1 MKTLKNYK
9 KQTNVQNLFH
19 PRRFDMS
26 QKTIISTGNAP
37 AAIGP
42 YSQAVQHGDTLYVSG
57 QIPLNPETKT
67 MEDDVSKQTEQC
79 MKNIKA
85 IVQEAGSSMEN
96 VIRCGI
102 FVTDLA
108 DFATVNEMYAS
119 FFEGD
124 YPARATVQV
133 AALPLGAK
141 VEIDAI
147 SVV

>member
-1 MKTLKNYK
+1 MSK
-9 KQTNVQNLFH
+9 K
-19 PRRFDMS
+19 
-26 QKTIISTGNAP
+26 IITTDEAP

-57 QIPLNPETKT
+57 QLPLHPETKK
-67 MEDDVSKQTEQC
+67 MEEDVSKQARQSME
-79 MKNIKA
+79 NIRA
-85 IVQEAGSSMEN
+85 IVTAAGSSMEK

-102 FVTDLA
+102 FVTDLG
-108 DFATVNEMYAS
+108 DFAAINDVYAT

-124 YPARATVQV
+124 FPARATVQV

-147 SVV
+147 VAI

>member
-1 MKTLKNYK
+1 MSK
-9 KQTNVQNLFH
+9 K
-19 PRRFDMS
+19 
-26 QKTIISTGNAP
+26 IISTQNAP

-42 YSQAVQHGDTLYVSG
+42 YSQAVQHGDTIYVSG
-57 QIPLNPETKT
+57 QLPLNPETKK
-67 MEDDVSKQTEQC
+67 MDDDVSKQTEQS

-85 IVQEAGSSMEN
+85 ILQEVGSSMEN
-96 VIRCGI
+96 IIRCGI

-119 FFEGD
+119 FFEGN

-147 SVV
+147 AAA

>member
-1 MKTLKNYK
+1 MS
-9 KQTNVQNLFH
+9 KQC
-19 PRRFDMS
+19 
-26 QKTIISTGNAP
+26 ISTEKAP

-42 YSQAVQHGDTLYVSG
+42 YSQAVRHGDTLYVSG
-57 QIPLNPETKT
+57 QIPLDPVSKE
-67 MEDDVSKQTEQC
+67 MADDVREQTRQS
-79 MKNIKA
+79 MNNVKA
-85 IVQEAGSSMEN
+85 IVEAAGSSMDK

-108 DFATVNEMYAS
+108 DFAAINEEYAA
-119 FFEGD
+119 FFSGD

-147 SVV
+147 ATL

>member
-1 MKTLKNYK
+1 MSK
-9 KQTNVQNLFH
+9 KIT
-19 PRRFDMS
+19 
-26 QKTIISTGNAP
+26 STENAP

-42 YSQAVQHGDTLYVSG
+42 YSQAIQHGDTIYVSG
-57 QIPLNPETKT
+57 QLPLNPETKK
-67 MEDDVSKQTEQC
+67 MDNDVSKQTEQS
-79 MKNIKA
+79 MNNIKA
-85 IVQEAGSSMEN
+85 ILQEAGSSMEQ
-96 VIRCGI
+96 VLRCGI

-108 DFATVNEMYAS
+108 DFATVNDMYAS

-147 SVV
+147 AAV

>member
-1 MKTLKNYK
+1 
-9 KQTNVQNLFH
+9 
-19 PRRFDMS
+19 
-26 QKTIISTGNAP
+26 
-37 AAIGP
+37 
-42 YSQAVQHGDTLYVSG
+42 
-57 QIPLNPETKT
+57 
-67 MEDDVSKQTEQC
+67 
-79 MKNIKA
+79 
-85 IVQEAGSSMEN
+85 MEN

-108 DFATVNEMYAS
+108 DFSTVNEMYAS

-147 SVV
+147 AAM

>member
-1 MKTLKNYK
+1 MSK
-9 KQTNVQNLFH
+9 K
-19 PRRFDMS
+19 
-26 QKTIISTGNAP
+26 IISTENAP

-42 YSQAVQHGDTLYVSG
+42 YSQAVQHGDTIYVSG
-57 QIPLNPETKT
+57 QLPLNPETKK
-67 MEDDVSKQTEQC
+67 MDDNVSKQTKQS
-79 MKNIKA
+79 MNNIKA
-85 IVQEAGSSMEN
+85 ILKEAGSSMEKI
-96 VIRCGI
+96 IRCGI

-108 DFATVNEMYAS
+108 DFATVNDMYAS

-147 SVV
+147 AIA

>member
-1 MKTLKNYK
+1 
-9 KQTNVQNLFH
+9 
-19 PRRFDMS
+19 MS
-26 QKTIISTGNAP
+26 KIIINTTNAP

-57 QIPLNPETKT
+57 QLPLNPETKK
-67 MEDDVSKQTEQC
+67 MDEDVSNQTEQS
-79 MKNIKA
+79 MNNIKA
-85 IVQEAGSSMEN
+85 ILEEAGSSMDK

-102 FVTDLA
+102 FVTDLG
-108 DFATVNEMYAS
+108 DFATVNDMYAS
-119 FFEGD
+119 FFAGD

-147 SVV
+147 AAV

>member
-1 MKTLKNYK
+1 MSK
-9 KQTNVQNLFH
+9 K
-19 PRRFDMS
+19 
-26 QKTIISTGNAP
+26 IISTENAP

-42 YSQAVQHGDTLYVSG
+42 YSQAIQHGDTIYVSG
-57 QIPLNPETKT
+57 QLPLNPETKK
-67 MEDDVSKQTEQC
+67 MDNDVSKQTEQS
-79 MKNIKA
+79 MNNIKA
-85 IVQEAGSSMEN
+85 ILQEAGSSMEQ
-96 VIRCGI
+96 VLRCGI

-108 DFATVNEMYAS
+108 DFATVNDMYAS

-147 SVV
+147 AGM

>member
-1 MKTLKNYK
+1 
-9 KQTNVQNLFH
+9 
-19 PRRFDMS
+19 MS
-26 QKTIISTGNAP
+26 KTIISTTNAP

-42 YSQAVQHGDTLYVSG
+42 YSQAVQHGDTIYVSG
-57 QIPLNPETKT
+57 QLPLNPETKK
-67 MEDDVSKQTEQC
+67 MDDDVSAQTKQS
-79 MKNIKA
+79 MNNIKA
-85 IVQEAGSSMEN
+85 ILQEAGSSMEN

-108 DFATVNEMYAS
+108 DFVAVNEIYAS

-147 SVV
+147 AAAV

>member
-1 MKTLKNYK
+1 MTK
-9 KQTNVQNLFH
+9 K
-19 PRRFDMS
+19 
-26 QKTIISTGNAP
+26 IISTQNAP

-42 YSQAVQHGDTLYVSG
+42 YSQAVRHGDTLYVSG
-57 QIPLNPETKT
+57 QLPLNPETKK
-67 MEDDVSKQTEQC
+67 MDDDVRAQTEQS

-85 IVQEAGSSMEN
+85 ILKEAGSSMEN

-147 SVV
+147 AAA

>member
-1 MKTLKNYK
+1 MS
-9 KQTNVQNLFH
+9 KQC
-19 PRRFDMS
+19 
-26 QKTIISTGNAP
+26 ISTEKAP

-42 YSQAVQHGDTLYVSG
+42 YSQAVRHGDTLYVSG
-57 QIPLNPETKT
+57 QIPLDPVSKE
-67 MEDDVSKQTEQC
+67 MADDVREQTRQS
-79 MKNIKA
+79 MNNVKA
-85 IVQEAGSSMEN
+85 IVEAAGSSMDK

-108 DFATVNEMYAS
+108 DFAAINEEYAA
-119 FFEGD
+119 FFSGD

-147 SVV
+147 AAL

>member
-1 MKTLKNYK
+1 
-9 KQTNVQNLFH
+9 
-19 PRRFDMS
+19 MS
-26 QKTIISTGNAP
+26 KTIISTENAP

-42 YSQAVQHGDTLYVSG
+42 YSQAVKHGDTIYISG
-57 QIPLNPETKT
+57 QLPLNPETKK
-67 MEDDVSKQTEQC
+67 MDEDVSKQTEQS
-79 MKNIKA
+79 MNNIKA
-85 IVQEAGSSMEN
+85 ILQEAGSSMEQ
-96 VIRCGI
+96 ILRCGI

-108 DFATVNEMYAS
+108 DFTKVNDIYAS

-147 SVV
+147 AVA

>member
-1 MKTLKNYK
+1 MSK
-9 KQTNVQNLFH
+9 K
-19 PRRFDMS
+19 
-26 QKTIISTGNAP
+26 IINTTNAP

-42 YSQAVQHGDTLYVSG
+42 YSQAVQYGDTIYVSG
-57 QIPLNPETKT
+57 QLPLNPETKK
-67 MEDDVSKQTEQC
+67 MDDDVSMQTKQS
-79 MKNIKA
+79 MNNIKA
-85 IVQEAGSSMEN
+85 ILEEVGSSMEN
-96 VIRCGI
+96 IIRCGI
-102 FVTDLA
+102 FVTDLG

-147 SVV
+147 AAAA

>member
-1 MKTLKNYK
+1 MTMS
-9 KQTNVQNLFH
+9 KQC
-19 PRRFDMS
+19 
-26 QKTIISTGNAP
+26 ISTEKAP

-42 YSQAVQHGDTLYVSG
+42 YSQAVRHGDTLYVSG
-57 QIPLNPETKT
+57 QIPLDPVSKE
-67 MEDDVSKQTEQC
+67 MADDVREQTRQS
-79 MKNIKA
+79 MNNIRA
-85 IVQEAGSSMEN
+85 IVEAAGSSMDK

-108 DFATVNEMYAS
+108 DFTAINEEYAA
-119 FFEGD
+119 FFSGD

-147 SVV
+147 AAL

>member
-1 MKTLKNYK
+1 MSK
-9 KQTNVQNLFH
+9 K
-19 PRRFDMS
+19 
-26 QKTIISTGNAP
+26 IISTQNAP

-42 YSQAVQHGDTLYVSG
+42 YSQAVQHGDTIYVSG
-57 QIPLNPETKT
+57 QLPLNPETKK
-67 MEDDVSKQTEQC
+67 MDDDVSAQTKQS
-79 MKNIKA
+79 MNNIKA
-85 IVQEAGSSMEN
+85 ILQEAGSSMEN

-108 DFATVNEMYAS
+108 DFVAVNEIYAS
-119 FFEGD
+119 FFEGH

-147 SVV
+147 AAVV

>member
-1 MKTLKNYK
+1 MTK
-9 KQTNVQNLFH
+9 K
-19 PRRFDMS
+19 
-26 QKTIISTGNAP
+26 IISTQNAP

-42 YSQAVQHGDTLYVSG
+42 YSQAVRHGDTLYVSG
-57 QIPLNPETKT
+57 QLPLNPETKK
-67 MEDDVSKQTEQC
+67 MDDDVRAQTEQS
-79 MKNIKA
+79 MNNIKA
-85 IVQEAGSSMEN
+85 ILKEAGSSMEN

-147 SVV
+147 AAA

>member
-1 MKTLKNYK
+1 MTK
-9 KQTNVQNLFH
+9 K
-19 PRRFDMS
+19 
-26 QKTIISTGNAP
+26 IISTQNAP

-42 YSQAVQHGDTLYVSG
+42 YSQAVRHGDTLYVSG
-57 QIPLNPETKT
+57 QLPLNPETKK
-67 MEDDVSKQTEQC
+67 MDDDVRAQTEQS
-79 MKNIKA
+79 MNNIKA
-85 IVQEAGSSMEN
+85 ILKEAGSSMEN

-108 DFATVNEMYAS
+108 DFSTVNEMYAS

-147 SVV
+147 AAA

>member
-1 MKTLKNYK
+1 MSK
-9 KQTNVQNLFH
+9 K
-19 PRRFDMS
+19 
-26 QKTIISTGNAP
+26 IISTQNAP

-42 YSQAVQHGDTLYVSG
+42 YSQAVRHGDTLYVSG
-57 QIPLNPETKT
+57 QLPLNPETKK
-67 MEDDVSKQTEQC
+67 MNDDVRAQTEQS
-79 MKNIKA
+79 MNNIKA
-85 IVQEAGSSMEN
+85 ILKEAGSSMEN

-108 DFATVNEMYAS
+108 DFAIVNEMYAS

-147 SVV
+147 AAM

>member
-1 MKTLKNYK
+1 
-9 KQTNVQNLFH
+9 
-19 PRRFDMS
+19 MS
-26 QKTIISTGNAP
+26 KTIISTQNAP

-42 YSQAVQHGDTLYVSG
+42 YSQAVRHGDTLYVSG
-57 QIPLNPETKT
+57 QLPLDPETKK
-67 MEDDVSKQTEQC
+67 MDDDVSAQTEQS
-79 MKNIKA
+79 MNNIKA
-85 IVQEAGSSMEN
+85 ILTEAGSSMEN
-96 VIRCGI
+96 IIRCGI

-108 DFATVNEMYAS
+108 DFTTVNEMYAS

-147 SVV
+147 AAA

>member
-1 MKTLKNYK
+1 MSK
-9 KQTNVQNLFH
+9 K
-19 PRRFDMS
+19 
-26 QKTIISTGNAP
+26 IISTTNAP

-42 YSQAVQHGDTLYVSG
+42 YSQAVQHGDTIYVSG
-57 QIPLNPETKT
+57 QLPLHPETKK
-67 MEDDVSKQTEQC
+67 MDDDVSAQTEQS
-79 MKNIKA
+79 MNNIKA
-85 IVQEAGSSMEN
+85 ILQEAGSSMEN

-108 DFATVNEMYAS
+108 DFATVNEIYAS

-147 SVV
+147 AAAV

>member
-1 MKTLKNYK
+1 MSK
-9 KQTNVQNLFH
+9 K
-19 PRRFDMS
+19 
-26 QKTIISTGNAP
+26 IISTQNAP

-42 YSQAVQHGDTLYVSG
+42 YSQAVRHGDTLYVSG
-57 QIPLNPETKT
+57 QLPLNPETKK
-67 MEDDVSKQTEQC
+67 MDDDVSAQTEQS
-79 MKNIKA
+79 MNNIKA
-85 IVQEAGSSMEN
+85 ILQEAGSSMEN

-147 SVV
+147 AAA